1 MESINLIED
10 IQKTNVMDGGAKA
23 DIFTNNASGESYA
36 RYLELLD
43 TYCKQSFKGKFTN
56 DYEFFVD
63 DDGNYVKNALDKKDE
78 KNNMVVLKPKY
89 INIKKRLIE
98 LNDII
103 KQHEYLLRQYRTQL
117 LNNNNA
123 VKGDFDK
130 ALDAYNKLLEERD
143 SINDYNNKT
152 NKLDENSEF

>member
-10 IQKTNVMDGGAKA
+10 IQKTNVMEGGAKE
-23 DIFTNNASGESYA
+23 DVFTDNASGESYA

-43 TYCKQSFKGKFTN
+43 TYCKQSVKGKFTN

-98 LNDII
+98 LNEII
-103 KQHEYLLRQYRTQL
+103 KQQEYLLRQYRTQL

-123 VKGDFDK
+123 VKGDFDN
-130 ALDAYNKLLEERD
+130 ALESFGISMGPFRMMDL
-143 SINDYNNKT
+143 
-152 NKLDENSEF
+152 